1 MTSISDSESSV
12 DNPLGAPPETQRMAA
27 ALLPLMYE
35 DLRRIS
41 RRERLRVRAGGT
53 LQTTALIHEA
63 YLKLQN
69 LAQFNDRQHFL
80 RASALAMRH
89 ILVNHARDRMALKR
103 GGGIRDLAL
112 LEDVYAGDAT
122 PDETVVDINEAL
134 GRLAGV
140 SPRLAQVVECRF
152 FAGYDDVETAAALG
166 LTDRTVRRD
175 WVKARAWLR
184 RELGLGAGSVVEDA
198 P

>member
-1 MTSISDSESSV
+1 MSDLQISDDES
-12 DNPLGAPPETQRMAA
+12 LGAPPETRHLARD
-27 ALLPLMYE
+27 LLPLLYE
-35 DLRRIS
+35 DLRRVA
-41 RRERLRVRAGGT
+41 RRERFRVRAGAT
-53 LQTTALIHEA
+53 MQTTALIHDA

-69 LAQFNDRQHFL
+69 LAQFNNREHFL

-89 ILVNHARDRMALKR
+89 VLVNYARDQRAHKR
-103 GGGIRDLAL
+103 GAGAAKIPLDQAPDIAAQSEESL
-112 LEDVYAGDAT
+112 LEV
-122 PDETVVDINEAL
+122 NEAL
-134 GRLAGV
+134 RQLAEL

-152 FAGYDDVETAAALG
+152 FAGYDEAETALALG

-184 RELGLGAGSVVEDA
+184 RALGDGSGLEDDT